1 MAAINLKSTTCSECT
16 PVTSRLLQRET
27 EKQMDWTP
35 GQWADEENEDSQDE
49 DERREKAE
57 SLMSTYNESMA
68 TLSGNT
74 KVGKISPL
82 TFQLKST
89 WEEATED
96 EKEICI
102 EKAMEGCSVVCE
114 IIAPNAGD
122 KLLQSCAHAQLSDIE
137 TEDVSGD
144 LVALMQAYK
153 NAPTKN
159 LKRQILSI
167 YAYRYPVKKLQR
179 LHEPYESLT
188 AWQIKR
194 ARAHAREF
202 GPGFTVEK
210 SSSHRIRLDTNLVD
224 HFIGFINRPY
234 FYQDVAFGTRKLK
247 LDNGEEITMPN
258 VVRTVTRST
267 MISQYL
273 IFCEEEKVVPL
284 SRATLF
290 RILKVREASQ
300 QRSLCGLDNTAAE
313 GSAGF
318 ERIFKIVDDLQQM
331 GEEKIWSEEMK
342 KTIQDGKNYFKTEYR
357 NHCQQDDSGCP
368 DHCPKFALSDASDP
382 DLKEQCEHEHT
393 ISCSQCDDVAICL
406 DKIRD
411 VITRKDTKFYS
422 KEQQED
428 ILYDFDRAA
437 KAISQWKA
445 HIMRSSNQERAKQ
458 EIIESL
464 DPSSNLIVMDWAM
477 KFLQIRFREKQSD
490 WYGKRGLSWHV
501 SSVVSRDR
509 LTGELK
515 VTSFAHLFDQCT
527 QDWFAVASIVE
538 HLLKYLKGNDVKSVY
553 LRSDEAGCYHS
564 NFLIAAVKDIGER
577 IGITVESYDYSEPQS
592 GKDICDRILCPL
604 KSSVRTHCSEGH
616 DILTASDIKDAL
628 QQHPVKGTSASVS
641 VVDESKKTLVINKL
655 DHFGSFHNFRFEES
669 GIRTWKAYGIG
680 QGKLFP
686 YNTVYLQHQGPTM
699 LQTDEGFPD
708 SIKER
713 ELKPRKKTKQTAL
726 SADPNPLFE
735 CSVAGCTEA
744 FDSFADLELH
754 LDVGQHTK
762 KKKHRKKRE

>member
-27 EKQMDWTP
+27 EKQVDWTP
-35 GQWADEENEDSQDE
+35 GQWSDEENKDSQDE

-57 SLMSTYNESMA
+57 SLMSSYNEAMV

-74 KVGKISPL
+74 KVGEISPL

-122 KLLQSCAHAQLSDIE
+122 KLLQSCARAQLSDVE
-137 TEDVSGD
+137 TDEVSGD

-194 ARAHAREF
+194 ARTHAREF

-300 QRSLCGLDNTAAE
+300 QRS
-313 GSAGF
+313 
-318 ERIFKIVDDLQQM
+318 
-331 GEEKIWSEEMK
+331 
-342 KTIQDGKNYFKTEYR
+342 
-357 NHCQQDDSGCP
+357 
-368 DHCPKFALSDASDP
+368 
-382 DLKEQCEHEHT
+382 
-393 ISCSQCDDVAICL
+393 
-406 DKIRD
+406 
-411 VITRKDTKFYS
+411 
-422 KEQQED
+422 
-428 ILYDFDRAA
+428 
-437 KAISQWKA
+437 
-445 HIMRSSNQERAKQ
+445 
-458 EIIESL
+458 
-464 DPSSNLIVMDWAM
+464 
-477 KFLQIRFREKQSD
+477 
-490 WYGKRGLSWHV
+490 
-501 SSVVSRDR
+501 
-509 LTGELK
+509 
-515 VTSFAHLFDQCT
+515 
-527 QDWFAVASIVE
+527 
-538 HLLKYLKGNDVKSVY
+538 
-553 LRSDEAGCYHS
+553 
-564 NFLIAAVKDIGER
+564 
-577 IGITVESYDYSEPQS
+577 
-592 GKDICDRILCPL
+592 
-604 KSSVRTHCSEGH
+604 
-616 DILTASDIKDAL
+616 
-628 QQHPVKGTSASVS
+628 
-641 VVDESKKTLVINKL
+641 
-655 DHFGSFHNFRFEES
+655 
-669 GIRTWKAYGIG
+669 
-680 QGKLFP
+680 
-686 YNTVYLQHQGPTM
+686 
-699 LQTDEGFPD
+699 
-708 SIKER
+708 
-713 ELKPRKKTKQTAL
+713 
-726 SADPNPLFE
+726 
-735 CSVAGCTEA
+735 
-744 FDSFADLELH
+744 
-754 LDVGQHTK
+754 
-762 KKKHRKKRE
+762 